1 VETVTEYIL
10 LAISFVWFLLES
22 IPLAVWGMIIFAWF
36 LYMQSAA
43 EVDQRHQDYLRNMGI
58 DEATYKQQQKEKD
71 RDWALAREQ
80 EEWSRRSA
88 QACERARQK
97 YQAGQN

>member
-1 VETVTEYIL
+1 METVTEYIL

-22 IPLAVWGMIIFAWF
+22 IPLLAWCGIIYLGF
-36 LYMQSAA
+36 LFMQGYN
-43 EVDQRHQDYLRNMGI
+43 ETKQRHQDYLRSMGM
-58 DEATYKQQQKEKD
+58 DEATYKQQQKEND
-71 RDWALAREQ
+71 RNRALAREQ

-88 QACERARQK
+88 QACERAHQK